1 MSAGKLEG
9 VDTFRFEHAVFGAY
23 NPGTLTLVFVVEAE
37 SEVDALTNVD
47 SVAPLFG
54 FKEYRELDVVQLD
67 ELPSDVPTFLKAYF
81 KTRRCVVD
89 DRVPGTGG
97 IMLH

>member
-1 MSAGKLEG
+1 MSAVGGEG
-9 VDTFRFEHAVFGAY
+9 VDTFLFEDSGCGAY
-23 NPGTLTLVFVVEAE
+23 NPGSRALIFVVEAE